1 MRSSVT
7 QNGHTRKYP
16 QSYALFNI
24 IIQVA
29 KVMVFEKLVS
39 PLIPKAVYL
48 QVTVL

>member
-1 MRSSVT
+1 MATPGNIPRVMP
-7 QNGHTRKYP
+7 Y
-16 QSYALFNI
+16 LII

>member
-1 MRSSVT
+1 MATPGNIPRVMP
-7 QNGHTRKYP
+7 Y
-16 QSYALFNI
+16 LI

-48 QVTVL
+48 QVTIL